1 MNTRTLPL
9 VAILMACST
18 ITTIGTDE
26 RPWRQL
32 TLIRDGKVDSNWAQI
47 GWGGFAVDDGSLR
60 TDCDEKGMGL
70 LLYKKERFGNC
81 QIRVVYRGKESRSN
95 SGVFIRIDDGIPKEL
110 DDKPPAVRREKEGK
124 LSDASLNELMTAS
137 EQELGP
143 WYAVHRG
150 YEVQICDNADEL
162 HRTGAIYSLSKAAPA
177 PAKPQAE
184 WRT

>member
-81 QIRVVYRGKESRSN
+81 QIRVVYKSKEPKSN
-95 SGVFIRIDDGIPKEL
+95 AEIGRASC
-110 DDKPPAVRREKEGK
+110 REKVEDRVAHTVK
-124 LSDASLNELMTAS
+124 ERD
-137 EQELGP
+137 
-143 WYAVHRG
+143 
-150 YEVQICDNADEL
+150 
-162 HRTGAIYSLSKAAPA
+162 K
-177 PAKPQAE
+177 
-184 WRT
+184 